1 MKQTNRLLIDK
12 LHQTHTLSRDEWIH
26 LITNRT
32 PEDASYLFALARE
45 VRHHHYGHGVYI
57 RGLIE
62 LQTTVKTTAIT
73 AAFKK
78 ATAMCTATVSLK
90 RRYSPAA
97 GKAIPWGSALSYS
110 RGVRTAGS
118 QMTAWYI

>member
-32 PEDASYLFALARE
+32 TEDASYLFALSRE
-45 VRHHHYGHGVYI
+45 VRHHHYGHSVYI
-57 RGLIE
+57 RGLIN

-90 RRYSPAA
+90 GDTLLLPGRLFP
-97 GKAIPWGSALSYS
+97 
-110 RGVRTAGS
+110 GVPHFRTPGG
-118 QMTAWYI
+118 